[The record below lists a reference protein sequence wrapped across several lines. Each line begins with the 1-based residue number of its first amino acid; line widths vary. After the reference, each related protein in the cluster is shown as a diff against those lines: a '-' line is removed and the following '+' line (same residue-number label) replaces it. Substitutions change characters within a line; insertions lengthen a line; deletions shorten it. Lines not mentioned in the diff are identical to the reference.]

1 MSEYDRNFWDERW
14 SQALSGLEDRVAQ
27 RPPNAH
33 LTAEVGDLQPG
44 RALDAGCGHG
54 SDTLWLAARGWQVT
68 AVDFAATALAYARS
82 TAEAIGPD
90 VAERVDWVEADLAT
104 WGPQRDEYDL
114 GVCLY
119 VHVAGSVAEMV
130 QRMATG
136 VARGGTLYLTGHRP
150 IDPATGA
157 ATAAAGQVQVSVE
170 AALAA
175 LDPDREPEQRSQHSP
190 SPTAREVR
198 RQARTADLRHSYT
211 GTMPEPYPSRDRAH
225 HGAPARS
232 Q

>member
-1 MSEYDRNFWDERW
+1 MSEYDRDYWEGRW
-14 SQALSGLEDRVAQ
+14 SQALREHGARVGQ

-33 LTAEVGDLQPG
+33 LTAEVGELRPG

-54 SDTLWLAARGWQVT
+54 SDTLWLAARGWHVT
-68 AVDFAATALAYARS
+68 AVDFAATALVHARS

-104 WGPQRDEYDL
+104 WTPQRDEYDL
-114 GVCLY
+114 VACLY
-119 VHVAGSVAEMV
+119 VHVAGSVEEMV
-130 QRMATG
+130 RRLAAG
-136 VARGGTLYLTGHRP
+136 VGRGGTLFLVGHRP

-175 LDPDREPEQRSQHSP
+175 LDPDEWELVVAEDRPR
-190 SPTAREVR
+190 PTAGTGVDAVIRAR
-198 RQARTADLRHSYT
+198 RRT
-211 GTMPEPYPSRDRAH
+211 
-225 HGAPARS
+225 
-232 Q
+232 